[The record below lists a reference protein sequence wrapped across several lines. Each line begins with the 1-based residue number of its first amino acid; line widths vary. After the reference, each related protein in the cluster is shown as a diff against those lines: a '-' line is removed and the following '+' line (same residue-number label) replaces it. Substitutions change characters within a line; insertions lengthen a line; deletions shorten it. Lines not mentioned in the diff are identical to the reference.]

1 MSQNTTTVL
10 NNVNTK
16 VVCFFNTDV
25 LDSQTMKLTY
35 GDRLRAARI
44 HKGLSQ
50 NRLAEISGV
59 GQGTIS
65 KIERGDQDCSAA
77 DIKLAKALEID
88 PIWLSEG
95 DEHYAPA
102 WLIGGTSQSQPEGIN
117 KCMEVMVDNSS
128 NKIRHAPIVGKAQLG
143 DNGYWCDME
152 YPNGYGDGYI
162 KFPTDDEEVY
172 ALRCVGDSM
181 RPRVKNGEF
190 VIIEPN
196 TPCQPGDEVLVK
208 SKDGRVMVKIFLYER
223 EGYFSFQS
231 VNENHPS
238 FSLPTEEIAAM
249 HHVAAI
255 VKSSRWI
262 KY

>member
-1 MSQNTTTVL
+1 MFMTSNNKTPSQQKAAFARL
-10 NNVNTK
+10 I
-16 VVCFFNTDV
+16 DV
-25 LDSQTMKLTY
+25 LREKNIEEPDFYNDLGLEYPTQTWNNWK
-35 GDRLRAARI
+35 ARGLP
-44 HKGLSQ
+44 HKETS
-50 NRLAEISGV
+50 RLAEKAGVNHEWLAQGTGPKYKNIGRITGTLEGVSGV
-59 GQGTIS
+59 MDAQIS
-65 KIERGDQDCSAA
+65 NA
-77 DIKLAKALEID
+77 
-88 PIWLSEG
+88 
-95 DEHYAPA
+95 
-102 WLIGGTSQSQPEGIN
+102 N
-117 KCMEVMVDNSS
+117 F
-128 NKIRHAPIVGKAQLG
+128 KIRHAPIVGKAQLG

-196 TPCQPGDEVLVK
+196 TPCKPGDEVLIK

>member
-1 MSQNTTTVL
+1 MFMASSNKTPTLQQAAFARL
-10 NNVNTK
+10 I
-16 VVCFFNTDV
+16 DV
-25 LDSQTMKLTY
+25 LREKNIEESDFYNGLGLEYPTQTWNNWKSRGLP
-35 GDRLRAARI
+35 
-44 HKGLSQ
+44 HKEIP
-50 NRLAEISGV
+50 RLAEKAGLNHEWLAQGTGPKYKNIGRITGTLESVSGV
-59 GQGTIS
+59 MDTQFNN
-65 KIERGDQDCSAA
+65 A
-77 DIKLAKALEID
+77 
-88 PIWLSEG
+88 
-95 DEHYAPA
+95 
-102 WLIGGTSQSQPEGIN
+102 N
-117 KCMEVMVDNSS
+117 F
-128 NKIRHAPIVGKAQLG
+128 KIRHAPIVGKAQLG